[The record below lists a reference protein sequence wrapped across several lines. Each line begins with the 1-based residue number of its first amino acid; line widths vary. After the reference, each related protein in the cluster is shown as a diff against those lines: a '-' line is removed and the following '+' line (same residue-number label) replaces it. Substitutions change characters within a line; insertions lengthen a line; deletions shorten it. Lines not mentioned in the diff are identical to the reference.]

1 MKRIILFLLFA
12 FLAVRCEAYQIK
24 QSTTAYPL
32 VFFMADSSDHVTAKT
47 GLFPTV
53 TISKAGGSFASPSGT
68 VTEIANGWYKVA
80 GNATDSATLGP
91 LVLHATGSGADPT
104 DAIYEVVA
112 FDPQDTVRLGLTAMP
127 NVASGNSGALLVDGT
142 GTAALSVS
150 GGRGKADVTYWNA
163 SAVASPDTAGY
174 PKVTIKDGTGTG
186 ELNTSGG
193 YVFSDLT
200 KILGTTLAE
209 SSAGNLANNL
219 KTFLDNGDN
228 LTAARLD
235 HITNIK
241 TKTDYLPSATAGAS
255 GGVFIAG
262 TNAQTTVTSGFGADT
277 ITATSIA
284 ANAIGAS
291 EIATDAI
298 GETEIA
304 DSSINAA
311 TFVAGAIDSSA
322 MNVTG
327 TEFTSIPWNAS
338 WDAEVQSEADD
349 ALVANHLDHLLA
361 AAYDPTSK
369 PGNASALLNVLV
381 ENDGG
386 VPRFTINALE
396 QGPSGGGGGGG
407 ADADD
412 FFSFD
417 YSGATG
423 AATPGTLAYDL
434 LNAPTLEEA
443 AEEIGEEIDL
453 GAASLT
459 DINQDPISTAR
470 TWVLVQTE
478 QEGLIGDAVKSLR
491 RGPAT
496 PFAVDFRNDM
506 ATNQRIRT
514 VDTVEIL
521 SGTADGISF
530 GDYGRDRT
538 LAKFAITADT
548 AGTYTIKV
556 AVTANDGGEFEG
568 VVTLVVP

>member
-1 MKRIILFLLFA
+1 MKRFLLA
-12 FLAVRCEAYQIK
+12 FFVTLSLPALAWAVTDWGVFPDGGTLYFYTNTVGTDGVAETIGSEAIAVYKDNSDTQLTTGATIDDDVD
-24 QSTTAYPL
+24 STTGFHRIAIDTTQSGFDTGSQYT
-32 VFFMADSSDHVTAKT
+32 VMYTAGTVDSVSV
-47 GLFPTV
+47 
-53 TISKAGGSFASPSGT
+53 AGRIIGSF
-68 VTEIANGWYKVA
+68 
-80 GNATDSATLGP
+80 
-91 LVLHATGSGADPT
+91 
-104 DAIYEVVA
+104 
-112 FDPQDTVRLGLTAMP
+112 RLGVVPSNVLQWNTTAI
-127 NVASGNSGALLVDGT
+127 AT
-142 GTAALSVS
+142 
-150 GGRGKADVTYWNA
+150 
-163 SAVASPDTAGY
+163 PDTAGY

-311 TFVAGAIDSSA
+311 TFVAGAIDSGA

-327 TEFTSIPWNAS
+327 SEFTSIPWNAS

-434 LNAPTLEEA
+434 LNAPTLEET
-443 AEEIGEEIDL
+443 AEAIGEEINL

-556 AVTANDGGEFEG
+556 AVTANDGAEFEG

>member
-1 MKRIILFLLFA
+1 MKRLLLFCSLL
-12 FLAVRCEAYQIK
+12 LALC
-24 QSTTAYPL
+24 STL
-32 VFFMADSSDHVTAKT
+32 
-47 GLFPTV
+47 
-53 TISKAGGSFASPSGT
+53 
-68 VTEIANGWYKVA
+68 
-80 GNATDSATLGP
+80 
-91 LVLHATGSGADPT
+91 
-104 DAIYEVVA
+104 
-112 FDPQDTVRLGLTAMP
+112 R
-127 NVASGNSGALLVDGT
+127 
-142 GTAALSVS
+142 
-150 GGRGKADVTYWNA
+150 ADVTYHGTTGQTLYVRIQTGASTFKGVAMTEGSSGGLGVYKTTDAALVSAGITTA
-163 SAVASPDTAGY
+163 SATAGYPNGYPFTIRSGSASDTANDTILGGGSLSWSGSVEIANPSNVTYWSGTANASPDTAGY

-186 ELNTSGG
+186 EVNTNGG

-219 KTFLDNGDN
+219 KTFLDNDDN

-396 QGPSGGGGGGG
+396 QGPSGGGGGSS
-407 ADADD
+407 ADD
-412 FFSFD
+412 IWSFD
-417 YSGATG
+417 LTTATG
-423 AATPGTLAYDL
+423 IADPDTAAYKLVNAEDIADFIDDIATAAGGVVSAFLVDEDHSWGFQSRSQTTSPQLITEIRGTGGFNGLVAMDFTVPMPA
-434 LNAPTLEEA
+434 NASISSVGTVGVADETGKTEPTLS
-443 AEEIGEEIDL
+443 
-453 GAASLT
+453 AASLSP
-459 DINQDPISTAR
+459 DKKKVHVPVNATA
-470 TWVLVQTE
+470 
-478 QEGLIGDAVKSLR
+478 A
-491 RGPAT
+491 
-496 PFAVDFRNDM
+496 
-506 ATNQRIRT
+506 
-514 VDTVEIL
+514 
-521 SGTADGISF
+521 
-530 GDYGRDRT
+530 
-538 LAKFAITADT
+538 T
-548 AGTYTIKV
+548 AGTYTIS
-556 AVTANDGGEFEG
+556 VTITTTDSQTFMRKGR
-568 VVTLVVP
+568 LVLE